1 MRFRYGRKNS
11 LTPSILWSFR
21 QLIYA
26 SKLGLNAL
34 SPATSARFTPIP
46 KVVLLPSIQ
55 IFYSDIWR
63 EGWYKGRLFCLSTS
77 MESSWSDSKWRLS
90 MGHKLKWSTLFFLP
104 FPPSLIKIY
113 RCRPEKRTGSV
124 RKNTKLEKK
133 GFKVV
138 YRRWRRSYDQYG
150 NILSHRSLKSSR
162 WFFLLFVSFSITIHI
177 CRPHGRRAEV
187 RKNV

>member
-1 MRFRYGRKNS
+1 MRY
-11 LTPSILWSFR
+11 
-21 QLIYA
+21 
-26 SKLGLNAL
+26 
-34 SPATSARFTPIP
+34 
-46 KVVLLPSIQ
+46 LLPPLLDLPLSICLL
-55 IFYSDIWR
+55 FKYL
-63 EGWYKGRLFCLSTS
+63 EGGMVQGRLFCLSTS

-90 MGHKLKWSTLFFLP
+90 TGRKLKWSTLFSLP
-104 FPPSLIKIY
+104 FPPSIIKIY

-150 NILSHRSLKSSR
+150 NIWSHRSLKSSR
-162 WFFLLFVSFSITIHI
+162 WFFFLFVSFSITIHI
-177 CRPHGRRAEV
+177 CRPHGRREEV

>member
-1 MRFRYGRKNS
+1 
-11 LTPSILWSFR
+11 
-21 QLIYA
+21 
-26 SKLGLNAL
+26 
-34 SPATSARFTPIP
+34 
-46 KVVLLPSIQ
+46 
-55 IFYSDIWR
+55 
-63 EGWYKGRLFCLSTS
+63 

-90 MGHKLKWSTLFFLP
+90 TGHKLKWSTLFFLP

-138 YRRWRRSYDQYG
+138 HRRWRRSYDQYG

-187 RKNV
+187 RKNVQLERSGLQSLKIDDDYAVNSPSDRSVKLIFAYPFGCHLAIFYSYLAADLPYF